1 MAVREVSGL
10 PRTAAGVLH
19 VQRYRFETGFYSAG
33 DPMAVARGLAGALHT
48 NPDIVWVSYGDAAT
62 GRFMGANRHRGDEFV
77 LNVSDL
83 RVDGG
88 VPREYRAD
96 TGAAHVRTPP
106 LTEPYEPRTRDWYR
120 QAAAAAGGLVW
131 TAPYRFAEGVRG
143 ITAAMAVKDR
153 NGQVQGVVTV
163 DLSLAGLD
171 TFLGRIKIGQ
181 RGVVTLFDGSGQ
193 LLAGNAGA
201 GRDAAARAVEGFRNG
216 PPVAAG
222 GVRRAEARVSDDVWD
237 VTARSVAVGPAL
249 E

>member
-62 GRFMGANRHRGDEFV
+62 GRFMGANRYRGDEFV
-77 LNVSDL
+77 LNVSDP

-106 LTEPYEPRTRDWYR
+106 LTEPYEPRARDWYR
-120 QAAAAAGGLVW
+120 RGVAAAGGLVW
-131 TAPYRFAEGVRG
+131 TTPYRFAEGVTG

-153 NGQVQGVVTV
+153 TGQVQGVLTV
-163 DLSLAGLD
+163 DFSLAGLD
-171 TFLGRIKIGQ
+171 AFLGRIKIGR
-181 RGVVTLFDGSGQ
+181 RGTATLFDGAGQ
-193 LLAGNAGA
+193 LLAGPAGA
-201 GRDAAARAVEGFRNG
+201 GRDAAARAVQGFRDG
-216 PPVAAG
+216 PPVATGQA
-222 GVRRAEARVSDDVWD
+222 RRAEARIGEDVWD
-237 VTARSVAVGPAL
+237 VAA
-249 E
+249 